1 MSKLEMRTI
10 PAEGLE
16 IRAEQDGKEKKI
28 SGYGIVYDRETKL
41 WGDMYEIIRPGAAT
55 KVLAAKPDIKCALN
69 HNRSFLFGRTKSGTA
84 SITEDK
90 KGVRYEAIPPDAQWA
105 RDAMASIERGDI
117 DGSSFT
123 FAVEPEHEKIT
134 KRKDGTYLREIT
146 ELSRIGEMGPVTDPA
161 YADTTAEAR
170 AKAEYESLTARL
182 RTQDEADEIAET
194 KRTLDLRRKRLNLKA
209 KSQGGIS

>member
-1 MSKLEMRTI
+1 MTGLQTRII

-16 IRAEQDGKEKKI
+16 IRAEQEGKEKRI
-28 SGYGIVYDRETKL
+28 SGYGIVYDKETRL
-41 WGDMYEIIRPGAAT
+41 YSDLYEVIRPGAAS
-55 KVLAAKPDIKCALN
+55 KVLAGNPDIKCALN
-69 HNRSFLFGRTKSGTA
+69 HDRRYLFGRTKSKTLTL
-84 SITEDK
+84 TEDK

-105 RDAMASIERGDI
+105 RDAIASIERGDI

-134 KRKDGTYLREIT
+134 KRKDGSYLREII
-146 ELSRIGEMGPVTDPA
+146 EISRIGEMGPVTDPA
-161 YADTTAEAR
+161 YMDTTAEAR

>member
-16 IRAEQDGKEKKI
+16 IRAEQDGKIKRI
-28 SGYGIVYDRETKL
+28 SGYGIVYNRETQL
-41 WGDMYEIIRPGAAT
+41 YDDLYEVIRPGAASEF
-55 KVLAAKPDIKCALN
+55 LATNPDIKCCLN
-69 HNRSFLFGRTKSGTA
+69 HNRERIFGRTKSGTVKLEEN
-84 SITEDK
+84 S
-90 KGVRYEAIPPDAQWA
+90 KGVKYTVKPPDAQWA
-105 RDAMASIERGDI
+105 RDAIASIERGDI

-123 FAVEPEHEKIT
+123 FAVLPQDEKVS
-134 KRKDGTYLREIT
+134 KRSDGTYLREVFKIA
-146 ELSRIGEMGPVTDPA
+146 RIGEMGPVTDPA
-161 YADTTAEAR
+161 YLDTTAEAR

>member
-1 MSKLEMRTI
+1 MTGLQTRII

-16 IRAEQDGKEKKI
+16 IRAEQEGKEKRI
-28 SGYGIVYDRETKL
+28 SGYGIVYDKETRL
-41 WGDMYEIIRPGAAT
+41 YSDLYEVIRPGAAS
-55 KVLAAKPDIKCALN
+55 KVLAGNPDIKCALN
-69 HNRSFLFGRTKSGTA
+69 HDRRYLFGRTKSKTLTL
-84 SITEDK
+84 TEDK

-105 RDAMASIERGDI
+105 RDAIASIERGDI

-161 YADTTAEAR
+161 YMDTTAEAR

-182 RTQDEADEIAET
+182 RTQDEADEIAEV
-194 KRTLDLRRKRLNLKA
+194 KRTLDLRRKRLDLKA
-209 KSQGGIS
+209 KTGGF